1 MRRQRKEKV
10 RSQGLRIEDAKKARI
25 NRMQN
30 EMEDKIRTITVGEEV
45 FYTLDEELEGEEGH
59 DEEWDCVEGQICRS
73 YGLMALKMRS
83 LIRSLRST
91 LTTLLTRW
99 S

>member
-1 MRRQRKEKV
+1 
-10 RSQGLRIEDAKKARI
+10 
-25 NRMQN
+25 MQN
-30 EMEDKIRTITVGEEV
+30 EMEDQIRTITIGEEV
-45 FYTLDEELEGEEGH
+45 FYTLDEEFEGEEGY
-59 DEEWDCVEGQICRS
+59 DEEWDSVEAQIARS

-83 LIRSLRST
+83 LRSLRST